1 MSTPHRERLTY
12 LPLVA
17 VTVVL
22 GLGSRHFSHSLPP
35 LLAKNLG
42 DALYATLVFWLVRL
56 LRPGLP
62 TLPTALLATFFCFLV
77 EFSQL
82 YQASWITHIRHT
94 RLGGRA
100 LGHGFH
106 ATDLMCYVAGVGLAV
121 GVEALGRG
129 GYKKG
134 GKRES
139 HV

>member
-1 MSTPHRERLTY
+1 M
-12 LPLVA
+12 A

-35 LLAKNLG
+35 WLAKNLG

-94 RLGGRA
+94 RLGGLA

-106 ATDLMCYVAGVGLAV
+106 ATDLMCYVGGVGLAV
-121 GVEALGRG
+121 GVEAGLRRVHRPAGR
-129 GYKKG
+129 
-134 GKRES
+134 
-139 HV
+139 V